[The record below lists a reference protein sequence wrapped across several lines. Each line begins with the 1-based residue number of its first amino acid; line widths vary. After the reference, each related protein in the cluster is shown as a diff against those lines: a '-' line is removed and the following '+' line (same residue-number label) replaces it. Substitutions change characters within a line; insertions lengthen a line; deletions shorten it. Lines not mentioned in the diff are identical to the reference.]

1 MTGKSSDNSNTK
13 NIEIA
18 VPLKYLINFL
28 RTLGMALINCEFN
41 FILAWS
47 GNCVTT
53 NSRGK

>member
-1 MTGKSSDNSNTK
+1 MTGKSSDNGNTK

-18 VPLKYLINFL
+18 VPLKHLINFL

-47 GNCVTT
+47 GNCITT

>member
-1 MTGKSSDNSNTK
+1 MAGKSSDNGNTK
-13 NIEIA
+13 NIGIA

-47 GNCVTT
+47 GNCITT